1 METTNVSVNEKRAF
15 SEKEIYDFLGKVNW
29 DKKWMDGMIP
39 VIAQDVNT
47 REVLMQA
54 YANKEAFANTLRSGN
69 ATYWSRSRNELWEKW
84 LTSWATQRVYN
95 IKIDCDRDCIIYII
109 EQLWEVWACHIQW
122 QNSCFETDSIRLRE
136 NIKKNVESLL

>member
-29 DKKWMDGMIP
+29 DKKGMDGMIP

-69 ATYWSRSRNELWEKW
+69 ATYWSRSRNELWEKG
-84 LTSWATQRVYN
+84 LTSGAT
-95 IKIDCDRDCIIYII
+95 
-109 EQLWEVWACHIQW
+109 
-122 QNSCFETDSIRLRE
+122 
-136 NIKKNVESLL
+136 